1 MCENLISK
9 YSKIVLN
16 HHQIC
21 HFELRCDKFVKHNF
35 FMNNHQ
41 IQNNLSYLFTFL
53 LQHQFVER
61 WSKYQIPIIEYCLT
75 LLTQAYSTSNSSCL
89 DATLELAGSVG
100 NMDISLDS
108 KPCTHRMTL
117 VLVHVIQADIPLCS
131 GFMLD
136 SIVSFFRMV
145 SRYVSSSRAVQ
156 MLA

>member
-1 MCENLISK
+1 MCENLISNYWK
-9 YSKIVLN
+9 SFWIIIRSVILSSDATNLWNTISLWIIIRLKTISY
-16 HHQIC
+16 
-21 HFELRCDKFVKHNF
+21 F
-35 FMNNHQ
+35 FT
-41 IQNNLSYLFTFL
+41 LL

-117 VLVHVIQADIPLCS
+117 VLVHVIHADIPLCS

>member
-1 MCENLISK
+1 MCENLISNYWK
-9 YSKIVLN
+9 LFWIIIISVILST
-16 HHQIC
+16 
-21 HFELRCDKFVKHNF
+21 DAT
-35 FMNNHQ
+35 
-41 IQNNLSYLFTFL
+41 NLWNTISLWIIIRFKTTSYFFTFL
-53 LQHQFVER
+53 WQHQFVER